1 MATHACLLQILVFN
15 NAQRRFSFYFSYSWY
30 FGILNPFFPA
40 TTTHLA
46 RIFCH
51 LYQDYFKIFNAVRD
65 CGLFPEQLATDCAL
79 PWIYPEGCHVRAL
92 RRAAVHNNAH
102 ACDSNPCIVVRFL
115 IHYDTVNLRCA
126 SSQQSSV
133 GSHPFVCSHVQM
145 CAFYDKKC
153 GGKGFQCSP

>member
-1 MATHACLLQILVFN
+1 MHACFRFLFSTTPNADSLSISLTAGILVSWFLSFPLR
-15 NAQRRFSFYFSYSWY
+15 QPTWHIFS
-30 FGILNPFFPA
+30 
-40 TTTHLA
+40 
-46 RIFCH
+46 H

-126 SSQQSSV
+126 AHRDSQQSSV
-133 GSHPFVCSHVQM
+133 GSHPFVFSHVQM